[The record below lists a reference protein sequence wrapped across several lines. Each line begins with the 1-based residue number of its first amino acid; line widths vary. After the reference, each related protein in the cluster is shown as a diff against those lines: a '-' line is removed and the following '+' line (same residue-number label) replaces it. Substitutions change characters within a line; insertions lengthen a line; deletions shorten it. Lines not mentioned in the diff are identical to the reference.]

1 MKITLGEERV
11 IVRGIRPEQ
20 QLWGPYQFPR
30 PYDLGDRL
38 VVAVHVDNDDIKS
51 FGTDNRWF
59 ESRDRGA
66 TWQEI
71 GPEVS
76 VECGLKLQNGDKI
89 YFPMESG
96 ISLKNYSMT
105 EQKYRT
111 PGYDYSKQAEEGT
124 LPIPDGMTFWMDGT
138 TIRAY
143 RADRLPPS
151 LAGSKW
157 LMKCL
162 KAGESQPTTEYAQV
176 DWPCLTRVVFSG
188 PNYDNVLKPMFPRGT
203 PKLGPDGAIWVSV
216 FSGEGHINPD
226 NGWYSP
232 YYSAE
237 LFRSEDFGRTF
248 TRRAHMEYPA
258 DGRRYP
264 YASGGFS
271 DSDFEFMPDG
281 SIVWFMRSNWYGSTG
296 EEWSPMYMT
305 RSTDGGF
312 TWSEP
317 ERFSDM
323 GTLPR
328 LVTLGCGATLIC
340 YARPGMFVRACTD
353 GKGLEWSEPVELM
366 TPGDRSK
373 LANVPAETPTFHDW
387 VGACNNPEML
397 PTGDNTALIFYSDF
411 YYPDETGVKR
421 KTILCREIFVSN

>member
-96 ISLKNYSMT
+96 ISLKNYRMT

-157 LMKCL
+157 LMKRL
-162 KAGESQPTTEYAQV
+162 KAGGEPAR
-176 DWPCLTRVVFSG
+176 DRVCSG
-188 PNYDNVLKPMFPRGT
+188 
-203 PKLGPDGAIWVSV
+203 
-216 FSGEGHINPD
+216 
-226 NGWYSP
+226 
-232 YYSAE
+232 
-237 LFRSEDFGRTF
+237 
-248 TRRAHMEYPA
+248 
-258 DGRRYP
+258 
-264 YASGGFS
+264 
-271 DSDFEFMPDG
+271 
-281 SIVWFMRSNWYGSTG
+281 
-296 EEWSPMYMT
+296 
-305 RSTDGGF
+305 
-312 TWSEP
+312 
-317 ERFSDM
+317 
-323 GTLPR
+323 
-328 LVTLGCGATLIC
+328 
-340 YARPGMFVRACTD
+340 
-353 GKGLEWSEPVELM
+353 
-366 TPGDRSK
+366 
-373 LANVPAETPTFHDW
+373 
-387 VGACNNPEML
+387 
-397 PTGDNTALIFYSDF
+397 
-411 YYPDETGVKR
+411 
-421 KTILCREIFVSN
+421 

>member
-38 VVAVHVDNDDIKS
+38 VVAVHVASDDIKS

-96 ISLKNYSMT
+96 ISLKNYRMT

-157 LMKCL
+157 LMKRL

-248 TRRAHMEYPA
+248 TRRAHGVS
-258 DGRRYP
+258 GRRAQVSVRKRRLQRFRLRVHARRFDGVVHALQLVWQY
-264 YASGGFS
+264 GRGVES
-271 DSDFEFMPDG
+271 DVHDALDRRRLYVVGAGALFG
-281 SIVWFMRSNWYGSTG
+281 HGHIAAAGYTG
-296 EEWSPMYMT
+296 V
-305 RSTDGGF
+305 RRDA
-312 TWSEP
+312 
-317 ERFSDM
+317 D
-323 GTLPR
+323 LLCAPR
-328 LVTLGCGATLIC
+328 D
-340 YARPGMFVRACTD
+340 VRAR
-353 GKGLEWSEPVELM
+353 VH
-366 TPGDRSK
+366 RRQR
-373 LANVPAETPTFHDW
+373 A
-387 VGACNNPEML
+387 
-397 PTGDNTALIFYSDF
+397 
-411 YYPDETGVKR
+411 
-421 KTILCREIFVSN
+421 